1 MLLGMLLTYE
11 ASSLSIHSKPELLQ
25 KIVRSHH
32 RSLSCPNPPQN
43 AMLDRSTLHDICQM
57 QTKQMNLEWWITFS
71 APHHH
76 ATALEALLERLGG
89 I

>member
-11 ASSLSIHSKPELLQ
+11 ASSLSIHPKPEWLQ

-32 RSLSCPNPPQN
+32 QSLSCPNPPQN

-57 QTKQMNLEWWITFS
+57 QTKQMNMEWRFTFS

-76 ATALEALLERLGG
+76 AKALEALFERLVG

>member
-43 AMLDRSTLHDICQM
+43 AMLDHTV
-57 QTKQMNLEWWITFS
+57 
-71 APHHH
+71 
-76 ATALEALLERLGG
+76 EALYTKNVRRSE
-89 I
+89 